1 MKKRNKKIRQSFNDP
16 QKGFDS
22 TAKRIITV
30 AIVIILVVMA
40 GTYFFIEYKYGS
52 FTNMFIGETT
62 TTTQKQTSE
71 KIEIIPVDGK
81 RDYLIAVT
89 SPGENELYNVFMVC
103 VNMTDK
109 KAYFTSV
116 PVFTKDSSLK
126 TLAQQYEIGGAAQ
139 LEYALERMFSVDFD
153 GYFCAT
159 QNGYKFMLTELGTGI
174 AYDVPEDLQFSTTD
188 YTLALNAGKQE
199 LKFDTFVKLMRYTG
213 WGGGSANT
221 YKVQADLL
229 KELFNQYCKPNF
241 VTRDVEKYSYMMSYI
256 KSDISSE
263 DYINDLNTVE
273 YIAASKFSA
282 TLIVPEGSFSGSG
295 DDETFKYS
303 QAGINKI
310 KTAFNLTEKEDE

>member
-1 MKKRNKKIRQSFNDP
+1 MKKRTKIRQSFNDP

-22 TAKRIITV
+22 TAKRIVTV
-30 AIVIILVVMA
+30 AIVLIIIVMA

-71 KIEIIPVDGK
+71 KIEITPVEGK
-81 RDYLIAVT
+81 RDYLIVVT
-89 SPGENELYNVFMVC
+89 SPGENELYNIFMVS

-126 TLAQQYEIGGAAQ
+126 TLAGQYEIGGVAQ
-139 LEYALERMFSVDFD
+139 IEYALERLFSVDFD
-153 GYFCAT
+153 AYFCAT
-159 QNGYKFMLTELGTGI
+159 QNGYKFMLTELGTGVDY
-174 AYDVPEDLQFSTTD
+174 AVPESLQFSTTD
-188 YTLALNAGKQE
+188 YTLALNEGKQE

-213 WGGGSANT
+213 WSGGSANA
-221 YKVQADLL
+221 YKIQADLL
-229 KELFNQYCKPNF
+229 KALFEQYCKPEF
-241 VTRDVEKYSYMMSYI
+241 VTRDVEKYAYMMNYI

-263 DYINDLNTVE
+263 DYVNELNTVE
-273 YIAASKFSA
+273 YIASSKFSSQVIA
-282 TLIVPEGSFSGSG
+282 PEGSFGGSG
-295 DDETFKYS
+295 DNAYFKYS

-310 KTAFNLTEKEDE
+310 STSFNLTEQEQ